1 MSSVF
6 SKVRRK
12 IEYIHNKKATY
23 DYAPQQGG
31 WEKYGSPV
39 FGDETTASVFD
50 PFVVM
55 IEDRYRLFVSERKN
69 SGIICTD
76 STDGTEWEKWK
87 VALEAGDSL
96 NVDSARDHYISTTL
110 LAITVFL
117 FTLQCHGSNK
127 TLALIGRKYSTWLYI
142 LHPIFITCIGMVAHK
157 VGVYG
162 IYKFIAP
169 IVVCI
174 TTLIFLM
181 IVDKIKM
188 AAVIDR

>member
-1 MSSVF
+1 MVIFLIVF
-6 SKVRRK
+6 S
-12 IEYIHNKKATY
+12 AT
-23 DYAPQQGG
+23 
-31 WEKYGSPV
+31 S
-39 FGDETTASVFD
+39 
-50 PFVVM
+50 
-55 IEDRYRLFVSERKN
+55 LLERF
-69 SGIICTD
+69 
-76 STDGTEWEKWK
+76 
-87 VALEAGDSL
+87 ALVSL
-96 NVDSARDHYISTTL
+96 NVNATRDHYISTTL

-117 FTLQCHGSNK
+117 FTMKCHGDNK

-142 LHPIFITCIGMVAHK
+142 LHPIFITCIGMVTHK

-169 IVVCI
+169 IVVYI

>member
-87 VALEAGDSL
+87 VALEAGDKGSWEERV
-96 NVDSARDHYISTTL
+96 NRASAASGLSAEREHPS
-110 LAITVFL
+110 
-117 FTLQCHGSNK
+117 
-127 TLALIGRKYSTWLYI
+127 
-142 LHPIFITCIGMVAHK
+142 LHPL
-157 VGVYG
+157 
-162 IYKFIAP
+162 P
-169 IVVCI
+169 Q
-174 TTLIFLM
+174 
-181 IVDKIKM
+181 
-188 AAVIDR
+188 AAGSPSTPQSCL

>member
-1 MSSVF
+1 M
-6 SKVRRK
+6 
-12 IEYIHNKKATY
+12 
-23 DYAPQQGG
+23 
-31 WEKYGSPV
+31 GS
-39 FGDETTASVFD
+39 E
-50 PFVVM
+50 M
-55 IEDRYRLFVSERKN
+55 CIRDR
-69 SGIICTD
+69 
-76 STDGTEWEKWK
+76 
-87 VALEAGDSL
+87 
-96 NVDSARDHYISTTL
+96 
-110 LAITVFL
+110 
-117 FTLQCHGSNK
+117 SNK

-169 IVVCI
+169 IVVYI